1 MKDSRD
7 AGTTKNQELGT
18 KNSRR
23 PAAGGSLFFNFN
35 SQLQLAANGGILRNG
50 DRKNDRN

>member
-7 AGTTKNQELGT
+7 AATTKNQELGT

-23 PAAGGSLFFNFN
+23 PAAGGSLFFNLN
-35 SQLQLAANGGILRNG
+35 SQLKLTQSVP
-50 DRKNDRN
+50 